1 MSTYIITNDGRF
13 YTSDYLCH
21 HGIKGM
27 KWGVR
32 RYQNEDGTL
41 TAAGKERLRGE
52 VEKAY
57 RKSSNMRE
65 FGKTLVSQKGMRS
78 YLLGNDSAS
87 ELSRKTTR
95 YITDAR
101 RINYDANLAANKE
114 AKKAVGGKD
123 FAELLLSKDAD
134 ASEKISLYL
143 ETGKRVAKEYGEKM
157 APMMNKRL
165 SELDTLRKSYEK
177 EANAFV
183 RDFLGEY
190 GNTEVSYSDAIKY
203 DMKNNK
209 ITKQTMSEMTVAS
222 LLSYTGAIAVEEMV
236 RKSKK

>member
-1 MSTYIITNDGRF
+1 
-13 YTSDYLCH
+13 
-21 HGIKGM
+21 
-27 KWGVR
+27 
-32 RYQNEDGTL
+32 
-41 TAAGKERLRGE
+41 
-52 VEKAY
+52 
-57 RKSSNMRE
+57 MRE

-78 YLLGNDSAS
+78 YLLRSDSAS
-87 ELSRKTTR
+87 ELARKTTS

-101 RINYDANLAANKE
+101 RINYDANMAANKE
-114 AKKAVGGKD
+114 ARKAVGGKD

-134 ASEKISLYL
+134 ASEKLGVYL
-143 ETGKRVAKEYGEKM
+143 ETAKRVAKEYGENM
-157 APMMNKRL
+157 APTMNKRL

-183 RDFLGEY
+183 RDFLGDY

>member
-1 MSTYIITNDGRF
+1 MNYYLSADSF
-13 YTSDYLCH
+13 YSQDELKHY
-21 HGIKGM
+21 GILGM

-32 RYQNEDGTL
+32 RYQNKDGTL
-41 TAAGKERLRGE
+41 TPDGKRRLRGE

-57 RKSSNMRE
+57 GKSSNMRE

-78 YLLGNDSAS
+78 YLLRSDSAS
-87 ELSRKTTR
+87 ELARKTTN

-101 RINYDANLAANKE
+101 RINYDANMAANKE
-114 AKKAVGGKD
+114 ARKAVGGKD

-134 ASEKISLYL
+134 ASEKIGVYL
-143 ETGKRVAKEYGEKM
+143 ETAKRVAKEYGENM
-157 APMMNKRL
+157 APTMNKRL

-183 RDFLGEY
+183 RDFLGDY

-236 RKSKK
+236 RKSKKLP